1 MTRNSIKLSLSRDQG
16 RDFVPKLYLD
26 EILKARVVRSFG
38 DNRAVIQLKGSE
50 ILAETGTPLPKG
62 STFNVRVEQ
71 LQPRVILNPLPE
83 QACAA
88 DKPTALLKSY
98 LPNQTPL
105 GDIIQRLQGI
115 LAEKWLAQD
124 VGFDKA
130 IHAKLEMILSNIVFN
145 DKKMFQSSFLLNLI
159 TQSGLVYESKIKRLL
174 SKSQSMKSF
183 GGVLDTDLKGMLMK
197 ILEGIQLREGT
208 GNSVLTMQ
216 GFSKENVGYLHKLLQ
231 ELVDNIELNQIT
243 NCVTK
248 DEGNY
253 VYLQIPLAF
262 QDRIDNADFYLF
274 YGPKGKEACDQR
286 EDFSLVFLLNVEELG
301 HIRVDTS
308 VKKTDVFCRFTVEN
322 HEVAEFIN
330 DLLPQLRDRLL
341 SLGYTVEG
349 MDCLV
354 TQDSSHMEIG
364 PLENLMT
371 DSVRFVDVKV

>member
-1 MTRNSIKLSLSRDQG
+1 MSKLHLN
-16 RDFVPKLYLD
+16 
-26 EILKARVVRSFG
+26 EILMARVVRSLG

-50 ILAETGTPLPKG
+50 ILAETGTQLSKG
-62 STFNVRVEQ
+62 SNITVRVEQ

-83 QACAA
+83 QASAA
-88 DKPTALLKSY
+88 NKPAALLKSY

-115 LAEKWLAQD
+115 LTEKWLVQD
-124 VGFDKA
+124 AGLHKA
-130 IHAKLEMILSNIVFN
+130 MHEKLEMILSNIVFN
-145 DKKMFQSSFLLNLI
+145 EKKMFQSSFLLNLI
-159 TQSGLVYESKIKRLL
+159 TQSGLIYESKIKRLL
-174 SKSQSMKSF
+174 SRSQSPKSF
-183 GGVLDTDLKGMLMK
+183 GGVIDGDLKGMLMK
-197 ILEGIQLREGT
+197 VLESIQLREGT

-216 GFSKENVGYLHKLLQ
+216 GFSKENIGYLHKLMQ
-231 ELVDNIELNQIT
+231 ELVDNIELTQIT

-274 YGPKGKEACDQR
+274 YGTKDGETGDQK
-286 EDFSLVFLLNVEELG
+286 EDFSLVFLLNMEELG
-301 HIRVDTS
+301 HIRVDTR

-330 DLLPQLRDRLL
+330 DLLPQLTDRLL
-341 SLGYTVEG
+341 FLGYTVEG

-364 PLENLMT
+364 PLENLMS